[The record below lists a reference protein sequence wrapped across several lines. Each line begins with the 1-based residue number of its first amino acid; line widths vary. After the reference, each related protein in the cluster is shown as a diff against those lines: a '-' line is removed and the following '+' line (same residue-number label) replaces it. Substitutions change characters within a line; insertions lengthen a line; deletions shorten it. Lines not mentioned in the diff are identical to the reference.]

1 MPQDSSNVLGSNLSL
16 KAPQNRQRPQVSAR
30 LSSSFVIMVVPFDA
44 SATIP
49 IASDDV
55 NANQNANL
63 IQNVISTPIGFIQS
77 FTPTINRPISTV
89 YQLGQH
95 AIVEQVPGALT
106 GHTLAIGRTFL
117 YQSRLLPVFA
127 VNAMASGG
135 TNILMNYRPF
145 NILVVDRYDQSTIL
159 NGFYGCWFTD
169 CRYAITSNVTMVIV
183 EEAIVSYA
191 WVQ

>member
-1 MPQDSSNVLGSNLSL
+1 
-16 KAPQNRQRPQVSAR
+16 
-30 LSSSFVIMVVPFDA
+30 MVVPFDA